1 MGRKGKR
8 SHHVGEEGERENAEE
23 RLVTCSNINGHDEP
37 AQSNERTNNKRDTVE
52 ANINLKLHPK
62 IKLNNNV
69 NVEVHTRYFL

>member
-37 AQSNERTNNKRDTVE
+37 EQSNERTNEQQARHGGSK
-52 ANINLKLHPK
+52 
-62 IKLNNNV
+62 
-69 NVEVHTRYFL
+69 Y